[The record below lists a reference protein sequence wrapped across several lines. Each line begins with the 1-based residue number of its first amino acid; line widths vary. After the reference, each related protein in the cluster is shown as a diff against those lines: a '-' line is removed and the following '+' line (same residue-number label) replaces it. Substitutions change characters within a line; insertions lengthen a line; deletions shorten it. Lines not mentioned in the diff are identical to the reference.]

1 MTLRLQFPLRL
12 VSEAN
17 LRGREHWTKR
27 NERVQQ
33 QRKDTNTYLLQA
45 FGCGR
50 RTINLEGLVV
60 TMTRIG
66 PTLIRDSDNLS
77 SSFKSV
83 RDQLAAFFG
92 FDDGDSRVTWTCR
105 QEKGKD
111 YQVRIELSHGP
122 NP

>member
-1 MTLRLQFPLRL
+1 
-12 VSEAN
+12 
-17 LRGREHWTKR
+17 
-27 NERVQQ
+27 
-33 QRKDTNTYLLQA
+33 
-45 FGCGR
+45 
-50 RTINLEGLVV
+50 
-60 TMTRIG
+60 MTRIG